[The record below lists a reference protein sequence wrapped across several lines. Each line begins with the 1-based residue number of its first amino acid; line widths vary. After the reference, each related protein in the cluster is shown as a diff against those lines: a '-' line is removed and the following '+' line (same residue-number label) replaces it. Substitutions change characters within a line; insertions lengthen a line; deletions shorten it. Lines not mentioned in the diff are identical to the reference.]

1 MSKKTEIPEKG
12 MIDDMLEAL
21 GGASLSD
28 SQEDA
33 LCETSVPF
41 SQRAKSFFKNENGE
55 RAAAVK
61 KAKNALRS
69 SRAKHGAVS
78 VVLTAVFLVAVIL
91 FNVIA
96 VLISDRFPLMNIDL
110 TSDSAYSLSD
120 TTVDILKGLKDD
132 IAIIILASEN
142 NCTKPDATVDP
153 YNQIPQ
159 AHELILRY
167 AGYSDHISIDHVDL
181 TRTPGILQEEFLAEY
196 AGELGDYS
204 IIVLNQNN
212 NRVRVTSFYDMLPSL
227 SSDYYYDAT
236 EAGYDIN
243 SSYAESELTSA
254 IRTVAVERDTLP
266 VAAYVSDLE
275 GNSECAY
282 FLSSLSQNGY
292 TLSELHTH
300 DEIPNEAE
308 ILVLP
313 APAKDIPAWFAA
325 NIELWLY
332 NDGKY
337 GHTLFVF
344 TNAAASELPE
354 LDNLLAGWGLKCS
367 SDMVFEGSSD
377 YVIAGSSLNSCFY
390 AQYPESSTYTNELR
404 DRGKMTAVMMPNN
417 IELLFASQ
425 DNKVTNAILT
435 SSENGFACESADY
448 FDMIKNNAESAG
460 QKAVMASSTWYGTD
474 EEGNQ
479 LRSDIIIAPATICQ
493 SEYFNSASY
502 GNFPL
507 LMGICNERTGMGTTV
522 IDIQAKY
529 LTDIDFSIDDASLS
543 SVRIV
548 FRIIVPLLLLIA
560 GIVVYV
566 RRRFL

>member
-1 MSKKTEIPEKG
+1 MSQKYEVPEKG
-12 MIDDMLEAL
+12 MIDDMLDKLDSAAL
-21 GGASLSD
+21 TD
-28 SQEDA
+28 SEEDV

-41 SQRAKSFFKNENGE
+41 SQRAKAFFKNENGE
-55 RAAAVK
+55 RAAAMK
-61 KAKNALRS
+61 KAKLALKS

-78 VVLTAVFLVAVIL
+78 IVLTAVFLVAVIM
-91 FNVIA
+91 FNAIA
-96 VLISDRFPLMNIDL
+96 VLISDKYPLMNIDL
-110 TSDSAYSLSD
+110 TADSSYSLSE
-120 TTVDILKGLKDD
+120 TTVNILKGLKDD

-142 NCTKPDATVDP
+142 NCTKPDASVDP
-153 YNQIPQ
+153 YNQIPL

-227 SSDYYYDAT
+227 SSDYYYDST
-236 EAGYDIN
+236 QVGYDIN

-292 TLSELHTH
+292 TLTELHTH
-300 DEIPNEAE
+300 DEIPGEAE

-313 APAKDIPAWFAA
+313 APTQDIPSWFAA
-325 NIELWLY
+325 NIEMWLY
-332 NDGKY
+332 NDGNY
-337 GHTLFVF
+337 GRTLFVF
-344 TNAAASELPE
+344 TNAAAPELPE
-354 LDNLLAGWGLKCS
+354 LASLLAGWGLKCS
-367 SDMVFEGSSD
+367 SNMVFEGSSD

-390 AQYPESSTYTNELR
+390 AQYPESLSYTNELR
-404 DRGKMTAVMMPNN
+404 DRGKATAVMMPND

-435 SSENGFACESADY
+435 STENGFSCESADY
-448 FDMIKNNAESAG
+448 FDAIKNNTESAG
-460 QKAVMASSTWYGTD
+460 QKTVMASSTWYGTD
-474 EEGNQ
+474 AQGNQ
-479 LRSDIIIAPATICQ
+479 LQSDIFVAPATICQ

-507 LMGICNERTGMGTTV
+507 LMGICNDRTGMGNTIV
-522 IDIQAKY
+522 DIQAKY
-529 LTDIDFSIDDASLS
+529 LTDIDFSIDDGSLS
-543 SVRIV
+543 AIRIV
-548 FRIIVPLLLLIA
+548 FRIIVPLLLLLA
-560 GIVVYV
+560 GIVVYI